1 MADEAL
7 AAASDYVR
15 KAEAAFSEGVREFDK
30 KEIAPGVLLA
40 VHNTGKLSYQ
50 IDHGNK
56 QAPGWLK
63 AIDVMEFACEL
74 APATKRYQKTIAEID
89 KLLAH
94 SKRNVN
100 YLDAG
105 QKQQRLLQKR
115 QELGQ
120 AAKALDPS
128 FVSKP
133 AASASGGGC
142 FVATATLGDYD
153 HPFVVELREFRDE
166 VLLHRG
172 IGRTF
177 VRAYYSVSP
186 PIAAFIRNRPRLR
199 TLSLRL
205 LIYPLVKLA
214 RKSNQARP

>member
-7 AAASDYVR
+7 AAASDYE

-63 AIDVMEFACEL
+63 AIQAMEFACEL
-74 APATKRYQKTIAEID
+74 APATKRYRQTIAEID

-105 QKQQRLLQKR
+105 EEQRLLQKR

-128 FVSKP
+128 FVSQP

-166 VLLHRG
+166 VMLHRG

-177 VRAYYSVSP
+177 VRVYYSVSP
-186 PIAAFIRNRPRLR
+186 PIAAFIRIRPRLR

-205 LIYPLVKLA
+205 LIYPLVKLV